1 MTTFELVAGL
11 ASIVG
16 LVFSFLAFVQAK
28 RASRAAREARDGI
41 LVRTLVDEIELAC
54 ARLDQLLDLLQHDR
68 IAEAG
73 MIAHGLTSALSEIP
87 FRKSPY
93 LDENRKND
101 LLNLRA
107 QLQIIEQEIS
117 ASRGQPMA
125 AKKKQTLVRI
135 CQAGSSTL
143 REILGTMKKQLDL
156 GGKR

>member
-1 MTTFELVAGL
+1 MIIFELVSGL
-11 ASIVG
+11 ASILG
-16 LVFSFLAFVQAK
+16 LVFSLLAFVQAR

-54 ARLDQLLDLLQHDR
+54 AKLDQLLDLLLHDR

-73 MIAHGLTSALSEIP
+73 MIAHELTSALSEIP

-93 LDENRKND
+93 LDETRKND
-101 LLNLRA
+101 LLNLRT
-107 QLQIIEQEIS
+107 QLQIIQQEIS
-117 ASRGQPMA
+117 ASRGQAMA
-125 AKKKQTLVRI
+125 AKKKQNLVRI
-135 CQAGSSTL
+135 CQAGSVTL